1 MKPFAILL
9 VAFVLLSSTLL
20 GCRRSASSSVS
31 EGAPAAPWFADVSEQ
46 AGLSFVH
53 DAGRLGNFFMPQ
65 IMGSGAALFDAN
77 GDNLLDIYLLQN
89 GGPHGAR
96 NRLYLQSPNHTF
108 RDASEGSGLDIPG
121 YNMGVAVG
129 DVNNDGR
136 PDVLVTSYDGVQLF
150 RNNGKGVFTNITAE
164 SGLNNP
170 AWATSAAFVDYDR
183 DGWLDLVVV
192 NYLDY
197 DPTWPCYAAGE
208 QRDYC
213 PPRRF
218 QGRVT
223 KLFRN
228 LGPGAGREEVRF
240 EDVTVSS
247 GLNGVAGPGLGVLCA
262 DFNGNG
268 WPDILVANDGEANRL
283 WINQH
288 DGTFREEAVRRGV
301 AFNALGQAQ
310 GNMGVA
316 WADVDGDGLFDLFIT
331 HLSEEGNTLW
341 RQQPRGLFQDCTTR
355 AGLTTSHWHGTGFG
369 VVSADFDLDGAVDL
383 ALVNGRVFRGS
394 TLANADLGE
403 HWGYYAERNQLFVNE
418 GTGRFRDRSR
428 EEPAFCGR
436 GNVGRGLAWGD
447 FDNDGQI
454 DFLATTVAGRACL
467 YRNVA
472 PRKGHWLVVRAL
484 DPKLRRDAYGAEVR
498 VTAGQQCWCRLIN
511 PGDSYLCSSDPRA
524 HFGLGP
530 AERVDSI
537 AIVWPDGTTEDF
549 PGRQADQFVELR
561 KGEGRRSDANA
572 KPSRRAA
579 HD

>member
-1 MKPFAILL
+1 KSTLRASARYPMCCSRPIWYSLTPPAPDWKISCDMPRMLDILGGKFPTRSIKGHPHPLVCASSSREYMKPFAILL

-20 GCRRSASSSVS
+20 GCRRSSSSSES

-136 PDVLVTSYDGVQLF
+136 PDVLVTGYDGVQLF

-197 DPTWPCYAAGE
+197 DPTWPCYGAGE

-218 QGRVT
+218 KGRAT

-240 EDVTVSS
+240 EDVTV
-247 GLNGVAGPGLGVLCA
+247 
-262 DFNGNG
+262 
-268 WPDILVANDGEANRL
+268 
-283 WINQH
+283 
-288 DGTFREEAVRRGV
+288 
-301 AFNALGQAQ
+301 
-310 GNMGVA
+310 
-316 WADVDGDGLFDLFIT
+316 
-331 HLSEEGNTLW
+331 
-341 RQQPRGLFQDCTTR
+341 
-355 AGLTTSHWHGTGFG
+355 
-369 VVSADFDLDGAVDL
+369 
-383 ALVNGRVFRGS
+383 
-394 TLANADLGE
+394 
-403 HWGYYAERNQLFVNE
+403 
-418 GTGRFRDRSR
+418 
-428 EEPAFCGR
+428 
-436 GNVGRGLAWGD
+436 
-447 FDNDGQI
+447 
-454 DFLATTVAGRACL
+454 
-467 YRNVA
+467 
-472 PRKGHWLVVRAL
+472 
-484 DPKLRRDAYGAEVR
+484 
-498 VTAGQQCWCRLIN
+498 
-511 PGDSYLCSSDPRA
+511 
-524 HFGLGP
+524 
-530 AERVDSI
+530 
-537 AIVWPDGTTEDF
+537 
-549 PGRQADQFVELR
+549 
-561 KGEGRRSDANA
+561 
-572 KPSRRAA
+572 
-579 HD
+579 